1 MPPLPDMTIPRTDNM
16 RLIEGGIYRMGSD
29 KFYAEE
35 KPRRRVRVDNFWID
49 RAPVTNRD
57 FAAFVA
63 DTGYRTQAENLP
75 SSDDY
80 PDIPSEFAVPGSAV
94 FLKTAQPV
102 SLDNPAQWWRFVPGA
117 DWCHPTGPE
126 SSLEGLADH
135 PVVHVTHADARAYAS
150 WAGKSLPSEA
160 EWEYA
165 ARGGLDDREYA
176 WGDTLNPGNTVLA
189 NYWRGQFPFFN
200 MRGDKNYRTTAI
212 GTYPPNGYDLFDMIG
227 NVWEWTD
234 DWYILP
240 DRHPDLRLKRS
251 CCAPRNPRGGTV
263 RESID
268 RSGNALPIGR
278 KVLKGGSHLCAEN
291 YCQRYR
297 PAARHPQAIDSG
309 TSHIGFRCVYRPAKA

>member
-1 MPPLPDMTIPRTDNM
+1 MPSLPNMIIPRTDNM

-63 DTGYRTQAENLP
+63 DTGYRTQAENP
-75 SSDDY
+75 PNSDDY

-94 FLKTAQPV
+94 FLKTSQPV

-135 PVVHVTHADARAYAS
+135 PVVHVTHADACAFAS

-200 MRGDKNYRTTAI
+200 MRGDENYRTTAI
-212 GTYPPNGYDLFDMIG
+212 GTYPSNGYDLFDMIG

-268 RSGNALPIGR
+268 RSRNALPIGR

-309 TSHIGFRCVYRPAKA
+309 TSHIGFRCVYRPVKG